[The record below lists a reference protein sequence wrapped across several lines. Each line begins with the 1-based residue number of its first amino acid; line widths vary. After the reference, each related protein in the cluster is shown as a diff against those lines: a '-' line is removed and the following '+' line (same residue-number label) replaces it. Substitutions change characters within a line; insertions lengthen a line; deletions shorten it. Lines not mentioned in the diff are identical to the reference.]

1 MAQTMLGW
9 NSDFLLSIIKTILR
23 QVDSSFIIDALVW
36 KKQQIIKLWTFI
48 IFFAL
53 YESLMTAYV

>member
-36 KKQQIIKLWTFI
+36 KKQQIISCGL